1 MYPVL
6 EKNAID
12 FHGHS
17 GVLNVGMV
25 GIPWSVQRADRSI
38 IFLDQTRMA
47 EDVTASPTAQD
58 GLT

>member
-17 GVLNVGMV
+17 GVLNVGVV
-25 GIPWSVQRADRSI
+25 GIPWSVRRADRSI
-38 IFLDQTRMA
+38 IFLDWTRMA
-47 EDVTASPTAQD
+47 EDVTASPTA
-58 GLT
+58 